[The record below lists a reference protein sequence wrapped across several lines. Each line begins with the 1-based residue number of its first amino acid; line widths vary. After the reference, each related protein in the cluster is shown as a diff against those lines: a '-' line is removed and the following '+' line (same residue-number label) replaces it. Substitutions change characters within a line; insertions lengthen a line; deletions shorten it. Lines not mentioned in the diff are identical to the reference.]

1 MMSSVGILRLS
12 ILLLAVVSCCKAFSS
27 PSSTKIPS
35 AQQRYSSTILS
46 AKKTKKKRGSSGE
59 GFGTTSTSSKQS
71 NNNDNAVQSTYED
84 TASSMPLQSINTQQ
98 TQTKEL
104 NLEGLSPEER
114 SQTILKEK
122 FGLKSYEEQQADL
135 GDYRALND
143 AEDKKKKRTILRNL
157 DTAWPE
163 NKGFV
168 DVLPPS
174 VIKGIDSVLK
184 LGLGVCTVLF
194 VLAGVLITIEAGS
207 KAGVYEIPIGLEEF
221 VVNVIQPSFTPGLGV
236 LLGFSIML
244 GVFSIGIGSSAS
256 STYREDP

>member
-1 MMSSVGILRLS
+1 MSSILRLS
-12 ILLLAVVSCCKAFSS
+12 ILLLAVISCCKAFSS
-27 PSSTKIPS
+27 PSLIKIPS
-35 AQQRYSSTILS
+35 AQQRYSSTTTILS
-46 AKKTKKKRGSSGE
+46 AKKTKKKRGSGE
-59 GFGTTSTSSKQS
+59 GFGTTSIKRSD
-71 NNNDNAVQSTYED
+71 NNDNAVQSTYED
-84 TASSMPLQSINTQQ
+84 TASSMPLQSFNTQQ
-98 TQTKEL
+98 QSQQTKEL

-174 VIKGIDSVLK
+174 LIKGIDSVLK

-236 LLGFSIML
+236 LLGFSITL

>member
-1 MMSSVGILRLS
+1 MSSILRLS
-12 ILLLAVVSCCKAFSS
+12 ILLLAVVSCKAFSS
-27 PSSTKIPS
+27 PSTIKILST
-35 AQQRYSSTILS
+35 QQRYSSTTILS
-46 AKKTKKKRGSSGE
+46 AKKTKKKRGSGE
-59 GFGTTSTSSKQS
+59 GFGTTTTKRS
-71 NNNDNAVQSTYED
+71 NDDNAVQSTYED
-84 TASSMPLQSINTQQ
+84 TASSSSSMPLQSINTQQ
-98 TQTKEL
+98 QSQTTKEL
-104 NLEGLSPEER
+104 NLQGLSPEER

-174 VIKGIDSVLK
+174 LIKGIDSVLK
-184 LGLGVCTVLF
+184 LGLGGCTVLF

-221 VVNVIQPSFTPGLGV
+221 VVNVVQPNFTPGLGV
-236 LLGFSIML
+236 LLGFSITL
-244 GVFSIGIGSSAS
+244 GMFSIGIGSSAS